1 MWETLKLA
9 WLIAFCYFGLYLAL
23 QIVYA
28 MLKKG
33 LNVVM
38 FFVYTKLCDSRLGLL
53 YRHFCVLQLFRKAA
67 DINRDGEYSKEFTV
81 LAFGSELIGLELE
94 NKEGYVLKKLSTY
107 IEGENNKV
115 NLVLAKL
122 LRVRLRQLSGLCK
135 ED

>member
-23 QIVYA
+23 QIVYV

-38 FFVYTKLCDSRLGLL
+38 FFVYTKLCDHRLGLL
-53 YRHFCVLQLFRKAA
+53 YRHFCVLQHFKKAA
-67 DINRDGEYSKEFTV
+67 DINRDGEYSKEFTI
-81 LAFGSELIGLELE
+81 LAFGSEFVGFELE
-94 NKEGYVLKKLSTY
+94 NKEGWVLKELSTY

-115 NLVLAKL
+115 NLVLAKI
-122 LRVRLRQLSGLCK
+122 LRVRLCQLSNICK